1 MPQTIK
7 KRKCRNCHEFF
18 RPDCRNARKQQ
29 YCSKPECR
37 KASKAASNARWL
49 AKKENKNYH
58 SGHHNVVRVQE
69 WRKLNPGYSQRKG
82 TIESKTLQDH
92 LSEKTTKKQDVPK
105 QLTPAA
111 LQDLLMD
118 QHAVLVGL
126 IAHLTGKALQDDI
139 YRSTLRMQQLGNDV
153 LNSSTP
159 NLQGGNY
166 ADKKTYSPRP
176 DPPGT

>member
-1 MPQTIK
+1 MAQIIR
-7 KRKCRNCHEFF
+7 KRKCPNCHEFF
-18 RPDCRNARKQQ
+18 RPDYRNARKQKF
-29 YCSKPECR
+29 CSKPACR

-49 AKKENKNYH
+49 AKEENKNYH
-58 SGHHNVVRVQE
+58 SGPDNVRRVQE
-69 WRKLNPGYSQRKG
+69 WRKLNPGYSQRKDA
-82 TIESKTLQDH
+82 KAPKALQDH
-92 LSEKTTKKQDVPK
+92 LNEKTTEKQYVPK

-111 LQDLLMD
+111 LQDLLTV

-126 IAHLTGKALQDDI
+126 IAHLTGNALQDDI

-159 NLQGGNY
+159 NFQGGDY
-166 ADKKTYSPRP
+166 ADKNPYSSRS